1 MDKTLVGTEESAE
14 VVMRRCSVKKMF
26 LKNCAKFT
34 AKYLRWNQFLMNFQ
48 TLSPAT
54 L

>member
-14 VVMRRCSVKKMF
+14 AVMRRCSVKKMF
-26 LKNCAKFT
+26 LKKFAKFT
-34 AKYLRWNQFLMNFQ
+34 VKYLCWNQFLMNFQ
-48 TLSPAT
+48 TLRPAT